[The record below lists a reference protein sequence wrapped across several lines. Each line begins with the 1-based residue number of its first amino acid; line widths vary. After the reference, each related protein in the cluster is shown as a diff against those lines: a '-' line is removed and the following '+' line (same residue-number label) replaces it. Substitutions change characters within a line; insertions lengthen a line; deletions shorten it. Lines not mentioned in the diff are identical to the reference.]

1 MYDEIAK
8 GYDELYGEEQLRK
21 LSLVR
26 KYIHGKVLDLG
37 AGTGIIAKEIDNVTS
52 LEPCKE
58 MLNFAPEPKVLGKA
72 EEIPFEEGEFETII
86 SFTALHHCDIDKVI
100 SELKRMKAKTLVLTI
115 LKKSKKREELV
126 RKLKEA
132 FDMTEIDE
140 GKDIILVQEG

>member
-100 SELKRMKAKTLVLTI
+100 SELKWMKAKTLVLTI

>member
-1 MYDEIAK
+1 MYEKLAK
-8 GYDELYGEEQLRK
+8 GYDELYKEEQLKK

-58 MLNFAPEPKVLGKA
+58 MLKFAPEPKVLGEA
-72 EEIPFEEGEFETII
+72 EEIPFEKREFDTIV
-86 SFTALHHCDIDKVI
+86 SFTALHHCDIGKVI

-115 LKKSKKREELV
+115 LKKSKKREEIV

-132 FDMTEIDE
+132 FDMAEIDE